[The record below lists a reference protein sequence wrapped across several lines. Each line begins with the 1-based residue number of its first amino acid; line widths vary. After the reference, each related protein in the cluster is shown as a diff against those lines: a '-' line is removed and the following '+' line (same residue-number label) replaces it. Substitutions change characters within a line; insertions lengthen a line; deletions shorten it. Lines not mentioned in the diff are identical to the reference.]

1 MNGKWPIRLSILL
14 VLTMS
19 LGACAT
25 ARSDDAYWG
34 AVAQTYGA
42 AVAPP
47 VRAWS
52 ADERRRAA
60 EELAAL
66 PPGSVIAGQM
76 MPDYLRMRD
85 QARAI
90 RGVAK

>member
-1 MNGKWPIRLSILL
+1 MNGNWPIRLSILL
-14 VLTMS
+14 VLTTS
-19 LGACAT
+19 LGACTT

-47 VRAWS
+47 VRTWS
-52 ADERRRAA
+52 ADDRRRAA
-60 EELAAL
+60 DELAAL
-66 PPGSVIAGQM
+66 PKGSVIAEKM

-85 QARAI
+85 QAREI
-90 RGVAK
+90 RGAAK